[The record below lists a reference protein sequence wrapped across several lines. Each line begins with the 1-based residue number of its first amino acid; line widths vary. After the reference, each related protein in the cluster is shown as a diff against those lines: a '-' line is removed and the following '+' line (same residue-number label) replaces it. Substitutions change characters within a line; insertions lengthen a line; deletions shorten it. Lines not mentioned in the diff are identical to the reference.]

1 MAGRHRQG
9 RGTACETPTCSF
21 ATAEEAAWS
30 LKGQVA
36 AAERSPQGKKRKERK
51 KSKAEAFVARKVEE
65 SGLSEEELARR
76 QQVRLRLRVR
86 HRVRLRRR
94 VRVGEMVSLP
104 LPLTLTFCRGCSQR
118 RGS

>member
-1 MAGRHRQG
+1 MASRHG
-9 RGTACETPTCSF
+9 KGSGTACETPTCNF
-21 ATAEEAAWS
+21 ATTKEAAWS

-36 AAERSPQGKKRKERK
+36 AAERSPRGKKRKERK
-51 KSKAEAFVARKVEE
+51 KSKAEAFVAMKVEE

-94 VRVGEMVSLP
+94 VRVRERVSLS